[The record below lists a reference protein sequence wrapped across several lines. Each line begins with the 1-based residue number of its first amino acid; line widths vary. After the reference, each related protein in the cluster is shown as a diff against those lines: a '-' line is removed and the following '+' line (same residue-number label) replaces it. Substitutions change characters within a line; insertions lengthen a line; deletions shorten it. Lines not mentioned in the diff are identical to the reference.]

1 MKIELSDHF
10 TYKKIML
17 YSLPNVGTMLA
28 ITSFQ
33 MADGFFVSNWL
44 GVTAFASVN
53 LVFPLLMMLVAPGF
67 MIGEGGSAFVSKLKG
82 EGNIEKARRYFTLLV
97 AAIFIWG
104 AFFSALMYIFL
115 PEIVRLIGAS
125 EELVPHCLRY
135 GHILFLFIAPLL
147 VTTAF
152 QSLWVMAEKSEM
164 GFWLS
169 VLQGATNVILDWL
182 FIVVLDY
189 EIEGAATA
197 TGLATVVSTIFT
209 LLYFSRPNESGLHF
223 VSFPFDI
230 VRLLKICYNGISEMV
245 DAVSVNIVELLYNL
259 QLMLLIG
266 EFGVAAIGVHS
277 YVSEVFLS
285 VFFALNT
292 TTVTVVGYK
301 YGAGD
306 FESIRDLM
314 KKNIVLTLV
323 LGVLMT
329 SAGVFLADDIAYL
342 YLGYDPEAH
351 AFAARALRI
360 CALEFFLYGFCL
372 VTSGFFT
379 GLDRGTISA
388 TLALCQ
394 SLIAPIIFIYLL
406 PALFGA
412 ENIWYAAPAATVVG
426 AILGTAFLANKMP
439 VLGTEE
445 DMRDNEEEDE

>member
-1 MKIELSDHF
+1 
-10 TYKKIML
+10 ML

-44 GVTAFASVN
+44 GVTAFAAVN
-53 LVFPLLMMLVAPGF
+53 LVFPVLMMLVAPGF
-67 MIGEGGSAFVSKLKG
+67 MIGEGGNAFVSKLKG
-82 EGNIEKARRYFTLLV
+82 KGNIEKARRYFTLLV

-104 AFFSALMYIFL
+104 AFFSTLMYIFL
-115 PEIVRLIGAS
+115 PEVVRLIGAS
-125 EELVPHCLRY
+125 EELVPYCLRY
-135 GHILFLFIAPLL
+135 GRILFLFIAPLL

-152 QSLWVMAEKSEM
+152 QSLWVMAEKAET

-189 EIEGAATA
+189 EIEGAAAA
-197 TGLATVVSTIFT
+197 TGMATVVNTVVT
-209 LLYFSRPNESGLHF
+209 LWYFSRPNDSGLHF
-223 VSFPFDI
+223 VSFSFDLY
-230 VRLLKICYNGISEMV
+230 RLMKICYNGISEMV

-266 EFGVAAIGVHS
+266 EFGVAAIGVYS
-277 YVSEVFLS
+277 YVNEIFLS
-285 VFFALNT
+285 VFIALST

-306 FESIRDLM
+306 FDEIRDLM
-314 KKNIVLTLV
+314 KKNVVLTLV
-323 LGVLMT
+323 FGLIMT
-329 SAGVFLADDIAYL
+329 SAGIFLADDIAGL

-351 AFAARALRI
+351 AFATGALKI
-360 CALEFFLYGFCL
+360 CALEFFLCGFCI

-379 GLDRGTISA
+379 GLGRGTISA
-388 TLALCQ
+388 ILALCQ

-406 PALFGA
+406 PELFGA
-412 ENIWYAAPAATVVG
+412 ESIWYAAPAATVVG
-426 AILGTAFLANKMP
+426 AILGVVFLVKKLP
-439 VLGTEE
+439 VLETEE
-445 DMRDNEEEDE
+445 DMRDDEEEDEEED